1 MQRVPPVEKKVGI
14 DVQRGSIIPTGE
26 ALETITNYQ
35 RLTVLS
41 AQPMRYTREAK
52 ASLSNTYL
60 E

>member
-1 MQRVPPVEKKVGI
+1 MEKKVGI